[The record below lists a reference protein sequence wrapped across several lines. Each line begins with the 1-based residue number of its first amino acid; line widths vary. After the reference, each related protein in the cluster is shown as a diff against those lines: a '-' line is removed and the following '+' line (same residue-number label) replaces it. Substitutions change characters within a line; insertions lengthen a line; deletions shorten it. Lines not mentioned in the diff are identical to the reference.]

1 MATEDTIT
9 RAYLQPTSSVTQD
22 HRRSETRGRSTS
34 VSRPDHR
41 FTVRLQQS
49 IANNDE
55 QSDTS
60 ETLIEIELSL
70 PSTSN
75 GQLPIQGHNNAD
87 YIAWFYSKP
96 LPPTPHEP
104 ESHMSDTSYLLS
116 GHSDSS
122 SSLDVVDT
130 ATAMNHL
137 AVYSSTNSPEDRI
150 SGFVP
155 MEVDGNSDPAGAG
168 GLGSRNIRGTS
179 NSNTARGRGRGR
191 GPVRGRGQA
200 ASRGRGGTSR
210 SAKRPRTQ
218 DENNPGGDD
227 DDGEYAPGA
236 KKRKGNDREKRA
248 PVPEPESR
256 PTEVGRRRT
265 SLRDRLIKGDYE
277 PQPIGMRAY
286 KMKQAAAAAAA
297 AAAAGDDV
305 VQASPAPVSARQPP
319 REFLVPIEPRLE
331 AATAPA
337 YSASSFTSG
346 NDIVNVQHNPR
357 IAYKST
363 PMHQL
368 HFPEDLLLAIKQNA
382 LKWEAKEHALSSVFV
397 VARIAENDIADMHV
411 FTTLRDATVDALHM
425 MAREHPEA
433 FASSPGSDDDGNEI
447 KQEISLP
454 TSAMIQQILAR
465 PDFQQV
471 PFAVDQS
478 NAGTSDA
485 DGNSVF
491 VIKSE
496 DPEVPPPSRIAD
508 PRPDSNSRGELL
520 LRDAP
525 EPTYVYCGSYKIS
538 SFGLKMEARR
548 ADGAAVKVSVHLK
561 NLRKPTDT

>member
-9 RAYLQPTSSVTQD
+9 RAYLQPTSSVAQD
-22 HRRSETRGRSTS
+22 HRRSETRGCSTS

-41 FTVRLQQS
+41 FTVHLQQS

-55 QSDTS
+55 HSDTS
-60 ETLIEIELSL
+60 ETLIEIEPSL

-87 YIAWFYSKP
+87 YIRWFYSKP
-96 LPPTPHEP
+96 LLPTPHKP

-116 GHSDSS
+116 DHSDSS
-122 SSLDVVDT
+122 SSVDVVDT

-150 SGFVP
+150 SDFVP
-155 MEVDGNSDPAGAG
+155 MELDGNSDPAGAG
-168 GLGSRNIRGTS
+168 GFGSRNIRGAS
-179 NSNTARGRGRGR
+179 NSNTGRGRGR
-191 GPVRGRGQA
+191 GGGPSRGRGQA

-218 DENNPGGDD
+218 DENNPDD
-227 DDGEYAPGA
+227 DDGGYAPGA

-248 PVPEPESR
+248 PVPEPESH

-297 AAAAGDDV
+297 AANVA
-305 VQASPAPVSARQPP
+305 QAPPAPVNSAGQPP
-319 REFLVPIEPRLE
+319 REFLVPIEPRQE

-346 NDIVNVQHNPR
+346 NDTVDVQRNPH

-368 HFPEDLLLAIKQNA
+368 HFPEALLLAIKQNA
-382 LKWEAKEHALSSVFV
+382 LKWEAKKHAPSSVFV

-411 FTTLRDATVDALHM
+411 FTTIRDATADALHM

-447 KQEISLP
+447 KQERSEQA
-454 TSAMIQQILAR
+454 SSVIQQILAR

-471 PFAVDQS
+471 PMAVDQS
-478 NAGTSDA
+478 NANTSDV
-485 DGNSVF
+485 DGNSLF

-496 DPEVPPPSRIAD
+496 DPEAPRPSRIAD
-508 PRPDSNSRGELL
+508 PRPDSNGRGELL

-525 EPTYVYCGSYKIS
+525 EPTYVYYGNYKIS

-548 ADGAAVKVSVHLK
+548 ANGAAVKVSVHLK
-561 NLRKPTDT
+561 NLRKPADI